1 MTNDGSKLGHHMFG
15 SVFIIESGLGEAAA
29 EFTSFT
35 SSFLCFP
42 IRKRIAHLLVGLSV
56 VLKHLREWVCS
67 AHQIEVIEGDLA
79 RDTLT
84 FGDVCY
90 DLSVLLGG
98 SRVFFDCFPYAV
110 SSFSLALINEFIN
123 QGRWGLFRHSSAR
136 AFSLFLA

>member
-1 MTNDGSKLGHHMFG
+1 MTNDGSKLGQHMLG
-15 SVFIIESGLGEAAA
+15 SVFIIECGLGEATA

-35 SSFLCFP
+35 SSFFCFP
-42 IRKRIAHLLVGLSV
+42 VRRRIAHLLVRLSV

-79 RDTLT
+79 RDALT

-90 DLSVLLGG
+90 DLSVLLSG
-98 SRVFFDCFPYAV
+98 SWVLFDCFSNAV
-110 SSFSLALINEFIN
+110 SSFSLALIDKFID

-136 AFSLFLA
+136 TFSLFLA